1 MLDQRTLFVVGAG
14 AGQEINMPVGSDL
27 TNAIA
32 AKTNIKYEDFGVKL
46 RSGDPAVAHALRRIA
61 KKRDIN
67 FNTWRAEVASI
78 AEGIHY
84 TKSIDA
90 YLSTHK
96 DNEAVKVGAKLAI
109 VQSILEAERE
119 CHIYW
124 DHDHWK
130 SADGVRLSWFPAF
143 FHILQDG
150 VDAKGDLSRLF
161 KKLSVISFNYDRC
174 LEHYLFHAMQH
185 LFRVHEGDA
194 AKVIGSLKIFHP
206 YGQVGLLPWDV
217 KSGRKVGFGVKDYG
231 DIEGLAEEIRT
242 FNEQIEEGDRLV
254 EIRNQVAEAERIV
267 FLGFH
272 FHKQNMEL
280 LQSQTSST
288 APRIIYATVVKRSG
302 AEVAMIKDR
311 VLKMCAN
318 RHPAGYEL
326 LGLGC
331 NVLFEHYGTTWM

>member
-1 MLDQRTLFVVGAG
+1 MLDQKTLFVIGAG

-27 TNAIA
+27 TNTIA
-32 AKTNIKYEDFGVKL
+32 AKANIKYEDFGTKL
-46 RSGDPAVAHALRRIA
+46 KSGDLAVSYALRRIT
-61 KKRDIN
+61 KKRDID
-67 FNTWRAEVASI
+67 FNAWRAEVASI

-109 VQSILEAERE
+109 VQSILEAERD
-119 CHIYW
+119 CHVYW
-124 DHDHWK
+124 DRDHWK

-161 KKLSVISFNYDRC
+161 KNLSVISFNYDRC

-185 LFRVHEGDA
+185 LFRVQEGDA
-194 AKVIGSLKIFHP
+194 AAAIGHLKIFHP

-217 KSGRKVGFGVKDYG
+217 KSGRKVGFGVNDYG

-254 EIRNQVAEAERIV
+254 EIRKQVADAERIV

-280 LQSQTSST
+280 LRTEISS
-288 APRIIYATVVKRSG
+288 AYPRIIYGTVVKRSG
-302 AEVAMIKDR
+302 AEIKMIKER
-311 VLKMCAN
+311 VLTMCAN
-318 RHPAGYEL
+318 NHPGEFEL